1 MTFAEVAPLLTVR
14 VPLKLRWAIGWIAIY
29 ALALQ
34 TVLGGIA
41 PHPANAFDR
50 SVPFD
55 SGAII
60 CLSSHG
66 GDTGNIPGDE
76 GPGSHAGTHCTLC
89 VSPPP
94 PLPAAQGGDGLV
106 VGLTAPEPVVPQPL
120 LVPPLSKIASRPG
133 GPRAP
138 PMIA

>member
-1 MTFAEVAPLLTVR
+1 LLTAHLR
-14 VPLKLRWAIGWIAIY
+14 FKLRWAIGWIAIY

-34 TVLGGIA
+34 TILGGIA
-41 PHPANAFDR
+41 PHSAIAFDR
-50 SVPFD
+50 SLPFD
-55 SGAII
+55 PATII
-60 CLSSHG
+60 CLTSHA

-89 VSPPP
+89 APTPPP
-94 PLPAAQGGDGLV
+94 VPAAQDGDGLAV
-106 VGLTAPEPVVPQPL
+106 EHTASEPVVPQL
-120 LVPPLSKIASRPG
+120 LSIPPFSKIASRPG